1 MWKAGGHSAAEHRPP
16 GEAVGGEL
24 GPLVVVEVEG
34 VESLADGAVVY
45 VRRGA
50 PRGRLCMC
58 MCLYLYLCMFGTCT
72 LLPDV

>member
-34 VESLADGAVVY
+34 VESLADGAVV
-45 VRRGA
+45 RQARGA
-50 PRGRLCMC
+50 ARSPVHVHVH
-58 MCLYLYLCMFGTCT
+58 
-72 LLPDV
+72 LPVPVPVRYR